1 MNPRSLFEKIKALI
15 SHCKGERYSLELF
28 IDSSEIVVRKKG
40 KIIEKHDFTLFVP
53 DTANL
58 RGLYGYRSTG
68 YNPFSENKP
77 ADIGETQFFH
87 PVIKEDKTIEN
98 EQLALQYINPDI
110 SKYFVLRVNSTVYE
124 NCIEYDNC
132 IITYHNNSPV
142 FMLDK
147 KQYRI
152 IHSFILKK
160 FTPEQIELM
169 TKHRRL
175 TLARKKKTRVKD
187 KNQFSSIVNK

>member
-1 MNPRSLFEKIKALI
+1 MNPRQLFHKIKQLFDRKNERLSI
-15 SHCKGERYSLELF
+15 EICIDDSIVFVRCKGK
-28 IDSSEIVVRKKG
+28 V
-40 KIIEKHDFTLFVP
+40 IEKYPFTFIRQ

-58 RGLYGYRSTG
+58 EGILGYKSTG

-77 ADIGETQFFH
+77 VDIGETQFYH

-175 TLARKKKTRVKD
+175 TLARKKKIRVNG
-187 KNQFSSIVNK
+187 KNEFSSIVNK